1 MTENVFFTIIAI
13 LKKYSDL
20 SASEVMG
27 QRLRPLF
34 FKIMKQNI
42 MLKNAKKKT
51 ISYQTLPVKDIFSF
65 KKIRFFIT
73 SNLCF
78 KFKYHGALK
87 KCRHP

>member
-42 MLKNAKKKT
+42 MLKNAKKKLYH
-51 ISYQTLPVKDIFSF
+51 IRPFPLKIFSHLRKYDF
-65 KKIRFFIT
+65 SSHQT
-73 SNLCF
+73 YVLNSNIME
-78 KFKYHGALK
+78 H
-87 KCRHP
+87 